1 MPAIEEPISKTKIIV
16 PRRRVDL
23 LSRSRL
29 LEILFERLD
38 RRLIIISAGAGYG
51 KTSLL
56 IDLVNHCE
64 WQSCWL
70 ALDALDRDPQRFI
83 AGVIAS
89 INESF
94 PEFGK
99 QSKSLLSSMTSLE
112 DGMERVLVTLIN
124 EIFADIHEQFIL
136 VLDDFHVLD
145 ETPPI
150 LYFVNR
156 FVQLVGENCHVI
168 LSSRTLPGLHDIPLL
183 VAREEVGGL
192 DFSDLAFQPGEI
204 QALLAQ
210 NRQIH
215 LSDEDAKRLV
225 DSTEGWIT
233 GIQFADL
240 SQLGSGAVSFRAP
253 QRVGVTVFDYLGQQV
268 LEQQTDEMQQ
278 FLLRSSILGEFDI
291 NLCATVL
298 GPLYKSQPDWSRL
311 IDTLTQKNL
320 FTLPVGTNG
329 QWLRYHHLFRDY
341 LQDRFRR
348 ECPQEIEQILRRLA
362 QVDEGSG
369 QWEKAYQIY
378 NELGDMEA
386 LPAMIERAGIPMYQH
401 ALVTLESWLK
411 ALPPSVANSRPG
423 LLSLR
428 GNTELVKGNAAE
440 SVRLF
445 DRAIRIYRAEGQK
458 EGLAL
463 ALVRRGSAYRVLG
476 RYDDAMQDAEEVL
489 KTSESDDQMQW
500 LQADALRVEGA
511 CLYRLG
517 HTVDA
522 LRCFQQ
528 ALDIY
533 ERVHDA
539 ATIPLLLMETGL
551 ALVNLGKHAEAKAS
565 YEKALKLWKDE
576 GNLSWQASLLNNY
589 GVLHQ
594 QLGEYEE
601 AAQSF
606 EEGLLCAQQSGH
618 RRMEAFIFVG
628 LGDLY
633 AEVGDLEM
641 AAENYRQAS
650 DLTEQLGEPF
660 LQNYLR
666 LVSANLALL
675 NQDPGRAQ
683 QLIERAAGPI
693 QNSRS
698 DFEGGLL
705 ELLRGRLELQYE
717 KPLRALPALKEARRL
732 FVLDGHEME
741 SIWAAVW
748 LAAAE
753 YEAGE
758 HVTAREHIRQAVPNA
773 NQVPHAAVVAARQAM
788 AWLGQLRMDPEL
800 RAHLRG
806 LFDKVDRLEG
816 QLPPVRRQ
824 LRRLSHA
831 IEMPTPKL
839 VVKAFGAGQV
849 WANGQLLG
857 PKDWQTQSVRE
868 LFFFFL
874 AAGRPVG
881 REQIGGALWPGT
893 EEPSKFKMRFK
904 NEIYRL
910 RRAVGLETILF
921 DGGESY
927 QFNRTVDHEYDVEA
941 FEAYLKK
948 ATAATRVAD
957 KIDFYQRAVD
967 LVDGKYLGDISSA
980 WIMPDQERLFQ
991 SFLEAATSL
1000 AELYLKEGQ
1009 TAKARDT
1016 GQKALAQDGTYEA
1029 LYRLMMRVY
1038 DRLGDRPS
1046 VVHYYKACEAVMQ
1059 KAYGV
1064 PPSPETQ
1071 DLYRKLTNS

>member
-1 MPAIEEPISKTKIIV
+1 MLASEESISKTKIIV

-29 LEILFERLD
+29 LDILLERLD
-38 RRLIIISAGAGYG
+38 RRLIIISAAAGYG

-56 IDLVNHCE
+56 IDLVNHSD
-64 WQSCWL
+64 WQCCWL
-70 ALDALDRDPQRFI
+70 ALDALDSDPQRFV
-83 AGVIAS
+83 AGIIAS
-89 INESF
+89 INERF

-99 QSKSLLSSMTSLE
+99 RSQSLLSSMTSLE
-112 DGMERVLVTLIN
+112 DGMERLLVTLIN
-124 EIFADIHEQFIL
+124 EIYAEIHEQFVI

-145 ETPPI
+145 EAAPL

-156 FVQLVGENCHVI
+156 FVQLVGEHCHVI
-168 LSSRTLPGLHDIPLL
+168 ISSRTLPRLRDIPLL

-192 DFSDLAFQPGEI
+192 DFSDLAFRPEEI

-215 LSDEDAKRLV
+215 LSDEDARKLV

-240 SQLGSGAVSFRAP
+240 GKLGSGAVTFRAP
-253 QRVGVTVFDYLGQQV
+253 QRVGVTLFDYLGQQV
-268 LEQQTDEMQQ
+268 LEQQTAEVQQ
-278 FLLRSSILGEFDI
+278 FLLRSSMLEEFDT

-298 GPLYKSQPDWSRL
+298 GPLYDPQPDWSRL
-311 IDTLTQKNL
+311 IDTLIQKNL
-320 FTLPVGTNG
+320 FTLPVGANG
-329 QWLRYHHLFRDY
+329 QWLRYHHLFREY
-341 LQDRFRR
+341 LQHRFRQ
-348 ECPQEIEQILRRLA
+348 ECPEETDPILRRLA
-362 QVDEGSG
+362 QVHEGSM

-386 LPAMIERAGIPMYQH
+386 LAAMIERAGIPMYQH
-401 ALVTLESWLK
+401 AMVTLESWLK
-411 ALPPSVANSRPG
+411 ALPPSVANGRPG

-428 GNTELVKGNAAE
+428 GNTELVKGNAGE

-445 DRAIRIYRAEGQK
+445 DRAIRMYREERQK

-463 ALVRRGSAYRVLG
+463 ALVRRGGAYRVLG
-476 RYDDAMQDAEEVL
+476 RYDEAMRDAEEVL
-489 KTSESDDQMQW
+489 RTSESDDQMQW
-500 LQADALRVEGA
+500 LHADALRVNGL
-511 CLYRLG
+511 CLYRMG
-517 HTVDA
+517 HTLEA
-522 LRCFQQ
+522 LRYFQQ
-528 ALDIY
+528 ALEIY
-533 ERVHDA
+533 ERVHDE
-539 ATIPLLLMETGL
+539 ATIPVLLMETGL
-551 ALVNLGKHAEAKAS
+551 AQVNLGKHADAKVS
-565 YEKALKLWKDE
+565 YEKALNIWKE
-576 GNLSWQASLLNNY
+576 AGNLSWQASLLNNY

-618 RRMEAFIFVG
+618 RRMEALIFVG

-633 AEVGDLEM
+633 TEVGDFEI
-641 AAENYRQAS
+641 ASDNYRQAG
-650 DLTEQLGEPF
+650 DLIEQLGEPF

-666 LVSANLALL
+666 LVTANLALL
-675 NQDPGRAQ
+675 NQDSGRAQ

-693 QNSRS
+693 RDSRS
-698 DFEGGLL
+698 DFESGLL
-705 ELLRGRLELQYE
+705 GLIRGRLELRYG
-717 KPLRALPALKEARRL
+717 KPQRALPALKEARRL
-732 FVLDGHEME
+732 FVQDGRETE

-758 HVTAREHIRQAVPNA
+758 HAAAREDICLAVPNA
-773 NQVPHAAVVAARQAM
+773 NQVPQAAVVAARQAM
-788 AWLGQLRMDPEL
+788 EWLGRLRTDPEL
-800 RAHLRG
+800 RSHLRG

-824 LRRLSHA
+824 LRRMAHT

-839 VVKAFGAGQV
+839 VVKAFGTGQV
-849 WANGQLLG
+849 WANGQLVG

-881 REQIGGALWPGT
+881 REQIGGALWPAT

-927 QFNRTVDHEYDVEA
+927 HFNRTVDHEYDVEA

-948 ATAATRVAD
+948 AAAAPKVAD
-957 KIDFYQRAVD
+957 QISFYQRAVD
-967 LVDGKYLGDISSA
+967 LVDGKYLADISSE

-991 SFLEAATSL
+991 AFLEAATTL
-1000 AELYLKEGQ
+1000 AELYLRDGQ
-1009 TAKARDT
+1009 APMARDT
-1016 GQKALAQDGTYEA
+1016 VQKALTQDSTYEA

-1038 DRLGDRPS
+1038 HRMGDRQS
-1046 VVHYYKACEAVMQ
+1046 VVHYYKACEAAMQ

-1071 DLYRKLTNS
+1071 DLFRKLTSS